1 MKNAQTSDE
10 ISSLAASYVNLT
22 PERLIGL
29 TAKDEGTRR
38 VAADIRS
45 LAASLLRQDETK
57 GIRRILKLAFGR

>member
-1 MKNAQTSDE
+1 MSVETSDK
-10 ISSLAASYVNLT
+10 ISSLAARYVNLT

-45 LAASLLRQDETK
+45 MAASLIRQDETK